1 MIIEE
6 LTLKNFKSHK
16 NSKIDFN
23 EGITVILGQN
33 GAGKSTLLEA
43 IRFALFKKV
52 DGNIQDMVRKP
63 VDAQDDVSTM
73 MVKLKFKHNN
83 IQYEIERIK
92 KRSSSS
98 STIRRLSGDKTVQIT
113 NGEKQVT
120 EEIEKIIGVDKNS
133 FLNAVYIRQGEITS
147 LIDKTASDRKELISK
162 LLNLDNLE
170 KSWKNMINITKEY
183 ENKIELNDRLLA
195 NKEDLLKKE
204 KENTESTVKIT
215 EELQT
220 DEKLKEEL
228 TNTLKE
234 LEKEVESLNQKK
246 EKYEKNNVQ
255 IESLNKT
262 IEETKIQLNKE
273 ETLLKTIEAKEAEN
287 KSIEKEI
294 LKLPLFKDFVEIK
307 DKYDDKRAKLVETEQ
322 DIGRINALNET
333 LKNTKSDYEKSIEY
347 SEKLEALN
355 ERQNL
360 LKKDIE
366 ELNRLE
372 SSLTTINSQK
382 GDLFDKLEQKA
393 KAARNIL
400 NNPNLRN
407 PEEIS
412 TEYTKQLGEKEKQ
425 QESLNNE
432 IKECQLKI
440 SSNNTIIT
448 NTQKS
453 LRDLKN
459 TTDKCPICQS
469 DISHEKHESLVEEYN
484 NTIQECEDSNKKIN
498 ENIQEKN
505 NRLKLVTD
513 KISEIRTIEANSMI
527 DDYNKFRNFLK
538 EIKEI
543 NAKIESLKDKKE
555 EYTLNDKNIEKL
567 NENIKSL
574 ETNKQSYLTT
584 EATLKELKSIDELES
599 DKNSLTDEINGLK
612 IKLKEIN
619 QKVKI
624 PNDIKASIRYLEEK
638 EKVYNENV
646 GFISNKENT
655 NNKIKEMNNKLT
667 KENNNLD
674 NINRENR
681 ELSYDSKIHEKT
693 HKEYTCTD
701 KKCVEIEK
709 KLVENKTKKE
719 ALEKEKSDIRENIKE
734 LEKLENEQIALNDYI
749 KLLNNIREMYGKDGV
764 QRDLREKSKPQIEL
778 ETNNIFN
785 DFNFDYDNIK
795 LDENYEITI
804 TKSDE
809 TLNVS
814 MLSGGEKI
822 VVALALRLAIA
833 KVISKQKNELL
844 ILDEPTV
851 HLDEERK
858 LELIEILRDTDIAP
872 QMLIVTHDS
881 ELIGIT
887 ENIIEIRKKDGIS
900 TYVQR
905 E

>member
-246 EKYEKNNVQ
+246 EKYEKNRVQ

-262 IEETKIQLNKE
+262 IDETKIQLNKE

-484 NTIQECEDSNKKIN
+484 HTIQECEDSNKKIN

-584 EATLKELKSIDELES
+584 EATLKELKSIAELES

-624 PNDIKASIRYLEEK
+624 PDDIKASIRYLEEK

-719 ALEKEKSDIRENIKE
+719 ALEKEKSDIQENIKE
-734 LEKLENEQIALNDYI
+734 LEKLENEQVALNDYI

-887 ENIIEIRKKDGIS
+887 ENIIEIRKKDGVS

>member
-63 VDAQDDVSTM
+63 VNTQDDVSTM

-170 KSWKNMINITKEY
+170 KSWKNMINIIKEY

-307 DKYDDKRAKLVETEQ
+307 DKYDDKRAKLDETEQ

-412 TEYTKQLGEKEKQ
+412 IEYTKQLGEKEKQ

-584 EATLKELKSIDELES
+584 QATLKELKNIDELES
-599 DKNSLTDEINGLK
+599 NKNSLTDEINGLK

-624 PNDIKASIRYLEEK
+624 PDDIKASIRYLEEK

-681 ELSYDSKIHEKT
+681 ELSYDSKIHENT

-734 LEKLENEQIALNDYI
+734 LEKLENEQVALNDYI

-887 ENIIEIRKKDGIS
+887 ENIIEIRKKDGVS

>member
-23 EGITVILGQN
+23 NDITVILGQN

-52 DGNIQDMVRKP
+52 DGNIKDVVRKP
-63 VDAQDDVSTM
+63 VNDQDDASTM
-73 MVKLKFKHNN
+73 TVKLKFKHNN
-83 IQYEIERIK
+83 IHYELERVK
-92 KRSSSS
+92 KRNSNTSS
-98 STIRRLSGDKTVQIT
+98 IRRLSGDKTVQIT
-113 NGEKQVT
+113 NGEKNVT
-120 EEIEKIIGVDKNS
+120 EEVERIIGVDKDS
-133 FLNAVYIRQGEITS
+133 FLNAIYIRQGEITD

-170 KSWKNMINITKEY
+170 KSWEQMKKITGEY
-183 ENKIELNDRLLA
+183 EKKISSNDIRLA
-195 NKEDLLKKE
+195 NKEDIAKK
-204 KENTESTVKIT
+204 KTENNESTVKIT
-215 EELQT
+215 EQIQA
-220 DEKLKEEL
+220 DEKLKEDL
-228 TNTLKE
+228 TNTKKQ
-234 LEKEVESLNQKK
+234 LEKDLESLNQKK
-246 EKYEKNNVQ
+246 EKYEKNNIQ

-262 IEETKIQLNKE
+262 IEETKVQLNKE
-273 ETLLKTIEAKEAEN
+273 EAQLKSIESKEAEN
-287 KSIEKEI
+287 KLMEKEL

-307 DKYDDKRAKLVETEQ
+307 HKYNEKKTKLDETEQ
-322 DIGRINALNET
+322 SISRINTLNESI
-333 LKNTKSDYEKSIEY
+333 KNTKPDYDKSIEY
-347 SEKLEALN
+347 SQKLEELN
-355 ERQNL
+355 KRQNL

-366 ELNRLE
+366 EFNKLE
-372 SSLTTINSQK
+372 SSLVTIKDEKKN
-382 GDLFDKLEQKA
+382 LFDELEHKA
-393 KAARNIL
+393 KDARNIL
-400 NNPNLRN
+400 NNSNLRT

-412 TEYTKQLGEKEKQ
+412 VEYARQLCEKEK
-425 QESLNNE
+425 EEERLNKE
-432 IKECQLKI
+432 IKEYQLQI
-440 SSNNTIIT
+440 SSNDTIIR

-453 LRDLKN
+453 LRDLQS

-469 DISHEKHESLVEEYN
+469 DISHEKHESLMDEYN
-484 NTIQECEDSNKKIN
+484 TTIQECEDN
-498 ENIQEKN
+498 N
-505 NRLKLVTD
+505 NRITEEIQKKNTILKSVTD
-513 KISEIRTIEANSMI
+513 KISEIRTIESNSMI
-527 DDYNKFRNFLK
+527 DSYEKFKSYLK
-538 EIKEI
+538 EIKQI

-555 EYTLNDKNIEKL
+555 EYNLNDKNIKKL

-584 EATLKELKSIDELES
+584 TATIKELKSIDELES
-599 DKNSLTDEINGLK
+599 NKNSLTDEMNGLK

-624 PNDIKASIRYLEEK
+624 PENINTTIKYLEEK
-638 EKVYNENV
+638 EKKYNENK
-646 GFISNKENT
+646 GFISSKENT
-655 NNKIKEMNNKLT
+655 INKIKEMNNKLT
-667 KENNNLD
+667 IENNNLD

-693 HKEYTCTD
+693 HEEYTCTD
-701 KKCVEIEK
+701 KKLIEIGNK
-709 KLVENKTKKE
+709 VVENKTKKE
-719 ALEKEKSDIRENIKE
+719 GLEKEKLDLEENLKK
-734 LEKLENEQIALNDYI
+734 LEKIENEQVALTDYL
-749 KLLNNIREMYGKDGV
+749 KLLNNIRELYGKNGV
-764 QRDLREKSKPQIEL
+764 QKDLREKSKPQIEH

-785 DFNFDYDNIK
+785 DFNFDYDNIT
-795 LDENYEITI
+795 LDEDYEISI
-804 TKSDE
+804 KKSDE
-809 TLNVS
+809 ILNVS

-858 LELIEILRDTDIAP
+858 LELIEILRDSDIAP

-881 ELIGIT
+881 ELMGIT

-900 TYVQR
+900 TYFQR

>member
-63 VDAQDDVSTM
+63 VNAQYDVSTM

-170 KSWKNMINITKEY
+170 KSWKNMINIIKEY

-246 EKYEKNNVQ
+246 EKYEKNRVQ

-262 IEETKIQLNKE
+262 IDETKTQLNKE

-333 LKNTKSDYEKSIEY
+333 LKNTNSDYEKSIEY
-347 SEKLEALN
+347 SEKLETLN
-355 ERQNL
+355 ERQKM

-412 TEYTKQLGEKEKQ
+412 AEYTKQLDEKEKQ

-469 DISHEKHESLVEEYN
+469 DISHEKHKSLVEEYN

-498 ENIQEKN
+498 ENIQDKN

-513 KISEIRTIEANSMI
+513 KISDIRTIEANSMI
-527 DDYNKFRNFLK
+527 DNYNKFRNFLK

-543 NAKIESLKDKKE
+543 NAKIESLKEKKE
-555 EYTLNDKNIEKL
+555 VYDSNEKNIEKL

-584 EATLKELKSIDELES
+584 QATLKELKNIEELES
-599 DKNSLTDEINGLK
+599 NKNSLTDEVNGLK

-624 PNDIKASIRYLEEK
+624 PDDIKASIRYLEEK

-734 LEKLENEQIALNDYI
+734 LEKLENEQVALNDYI
-749 KLLNNIREMYGKDGV
+749 TLLNKIREMYGKDGV
-764 QRDLREKSKPQIEL
+764 QRDLRENSKPQIEL

-785 DFNFDYDNIK
+785 DFNFDYDNIN

-809 TLNVS
+809 ILNVS

-822 VVALALRLAIA
+822 VIALALRLAIA

-887 ENIIEIRKKDGIS
+887 ENIIEIRKKDGVS

>member
-63 VDAQDDVSTM
+63 VNAQYDVSTM

-170 KSWKNMINITKEY
+170 KSWKNMINIIKEY

-246 EKYEKNNVQ
+246 EKYEKNRVQ

-262 IEETKIQLNKE
+262 IDETKTQLNKE

-347 SEKLEALN
+347 SEKLETLN
-355 ERQNL
+355 ERQKM

-412 TEYTKQLGEKEKQ
+412 AEYTKQLDEKEKQ

-469 DISHEKHESLVEEYN
+469 DISHEKHKSLVEEYN

-498 ENIQEKN
+498 ENIQDKN

-513 KISEIRTIEANSMI
+513 KISDIRTIEANSMI
-527 DDYNKFRNFLK
+527 DNYNKFRNFLK

-543 NAKIESLKDKKE
+543 NAKIESLKEKKE
-555 EYTLNDKNIEKL
+555 VYDSNEKNIEKL

-584 EATLKELKSIDELES
+584 QATLKELKNIEELES
-599 DKNSLTDEINGLK
+599 NKNSLTDEVNGLK

-624 PNDIKASIRYLEEK
+624 PDDIKASIRYLEEK

-734 LEKLENEQIALNDYI
+734 LEKLENEQVALNDYI
-749 KLLNNIREMYGKDGV
+749 TLLNKIREMYGKDGV
-764 QRDLREKSKPQIEL
+764 QRDLRENSKPQIEL

-785 DFNFDYDNIK
+785 DFNFDYDNIN

-809 TLNVS
+809 ILNVS

-822 VVALALRLAIA
+822 VIALALRLAIA

-887 ENIIEIRKKDGIS
+887 ENIIEIRKKDGVS

>member
-98 STIRRLSGDKTVQIT
+98 STIKRLSGDKTVQIT

>member
-170 KSWKNMINITKEY
+170 KSWKNMINIIKEY

-246 EKYEKNNVQ
+246 EKYEKNRVQ

-513 KISEIRTIEANSMI
+513 KISDIRTIEANSMI

-624 PNDIKASIRYLEEK
+624 PDDIKASIRYLEEK

-693 HKEYTCTD
+693 HKEYTCTKD
-701 KKCVEIEK
+701 KCVEIEK

-734 LEKLENEQIALNDYI
+734 LEKLENEQVALNDYI
-749 KLLNNIREMYGKDGV
+749 TLLNKIREMYGKDGV
-764 QRDLREKSKPQIEL
+764 QRDLRENSKPQIEL

-809 TLNVS
+809 ILNVS

-822 VVALALRLAIA
+822 VIALALRLAIA

-887 ENIIEIRKKDGIS
+887 ENIIEIRKKDGVS

>member
-63 VDAQDDVSTM
+63 VNAQDDVSTM

-170 KSWKNMINITKEY
+170 KSWKNMINIIKEY

-246 EKYEKNNVQ
+246 EKYEKNRVQ

-262 IEETKIQLNKE
+262 IDETKIQLNKE

-294 LKLPLFKDFVEIK
+294 LKLPHFKDFVEIK

-322 DIGRINALNET
+322 DISRINALNET

-372 SSLTTINSQK
+372 SSLTTIDKEK

-412 TEYTKQLGEKEKQ
+412 AEYTKQLDEKEKQ

-440 SSNNTIIT
+440 SSNKTIIT

-513 KISEIRTIEANSMI
+513 KISDIRTIEANSMI
-527 DDYNKFRNFLK
+527 DNYKKFRNFLK

-543 NAKIESLKDKKE
+543 NAKIESLKEKKE
-555 EYTLNDKNIEKL
+555 VYDSNEKNIEKL

-584 EATLKELKSIDELES
+584 QATLKELKNIEELES
-599 DKNSLTDEINGLK
+599 NKNSLTDEINGLK

-619 QKVKI
+619 QNVNI
-624 PNDIKASIRYLEEK
+624 PDDIKASIRYLEEK

-693 HKEYTCTD
+693 HKEYTCTKD
-701 KKCVEIEK
+701 KCVEIEK

-734 LEKLENEQIALNDYI
+734 LEKLENEQVALNDYI
-749 KLLNNIREMYGKDGV
+749 TLLNKIREMYGKDGV
-764 QRDLREKSKPQIEL
+764 QRDLRENSKPQIEL

-785 DFNFDYDNIK
+785 DFNFDYDNIN

-887 ENIIEIRKKDGIS
+887 ENIIEIRKKDGVS

>member
-307 DKYDDKRAKLVETEQ
+307 DKHDDKRAKLVETEQ
-322 DIGRINALNET
+322 DISRINALNET

-355 ERQNL
+355 ERQKL

-412 TEYTKQLGEKEKQ
+412 IEYTKQLGEKEKQ

-624 PNDIKASIRYLEEK
+624 PDDIKASIRYLEEK

-719 ALEKEKSDIRENIKE
+719 ALEKEKSDIQENIKE
-734 LEKLENEQIALNDYI
+734 LEKLENEQVALNDYI

-887 ENIIEIRKKDGIS
+887 ENIIEIRKKDGVS

>member
-246 EKYEKNNVQ
+246 EKYEKNKVQ

-262 IEETKIQLNKE
+262 IDETKIQLNKE

-294 LKLPLFKDFVEIK
+294 LKLPHFKDFVEIK

-322 DIGRINALNET
+322 DISRINALNET

-584 EATLKELKSIDELES
+584 QATLKELKNIDELES
-599 DKNSLTDEINGLK
+599 NKNSLTDEINGLK

-624 PNDIKASIRYLEEK
+624 PDDIKASIRYLEEK

-719 ALEKEKSDIRENIKE
+719 ALEKEKIDIQENIKE
-734 LEKLENEQIALNDYI
+734 LEKLENEQVALNDYI

-887 ENIIEIRKKDGIS
+887 ENIIEIRKKDGVS

>member
-73 MVKLKFKHNN
+73 MVKLKFKHNH

-98 STIRRLSGDKTVQIT
+98 STIRRLSCDKTVQIT

-170 KSWKNMINITKEY
+170 KSWKNMINIIKEY

-246 EKYEKNNVQ
+246 EKYEKNRVQ

-262 IEETKIQLNKE
+262 IDETKIQLNKE

-322 DIGRINALNET
+322 DISRINALNET

-505 NRLKLVTD
+505 NRLKLITD

-555 EYTLNDKNIEKL
+555 VYDSNEKNIEKL

-599 DKNSLTDEINGLK
+599 NKNSLTDEINGLK

-624 PNDIKASIRYLEEK
+624 PDDIKASIRYLEEK
-638 EKVYNENV
+638 EKIYNENV

-719 ALEKEKSDIRENIKE
+719 ALEKEKSDIQENIKE
-734 LEKLENEQIALNDYI
+734 LEKLENEQVALNDYI

-809 TLNVS
+809 ILNVS

-887 ENIIEIRKKDGIS
+887 ENIIEIRKKDGVS

>member
-1 MIIEE
+1 M
-6 LTLKNFKSHK
+6 
-16 NSKIDFN
+16 D
-23 EGITVILGQN
+23 
-33 GAGKSTLLEA
+33 
-43 IRFALFKKV
+43 
-52 DGNIQDMVRKP
+52 
-63 VDAQDDVSTM
+63 
-73 MVKLKFKHNN
+73 
-83 IQYEIERIK
+83 
-92 KRSSSS
+92 
-98 STIRRLSGDKTVQIT
+98 
-113 NGEKQVT
+113 
-120 EEIEKIIGVDKNS
+120 
-133 FLNAVYIRQGEITS
+133 
-147 LIDKTASDRKELISK
+147 
-162 LLNLDNLE
+162 
-170 KSWKNMINITKEY
+170 
-183 ENKIELNDRLLA
+183 
-195 NKEDLLKKE
+195 
-204 KENTESTVKIT
+204 
-215 EELQT
+215 
-220 DEKLKEEL
+220 
-228 TNTLKE
+228 
-234 LEKEVESLNQKK
+234 
-246 EKYEKNNVQ
+246 
-255 IESLNKT
+255 
-262 IEETKIQLNKE
+262 
-273 ETLLKTIEAKEAEN
+273 
-287 KSIEKEI
+287 
-294 LKLPLFKDFVEIK
+294 
-307 DKYDDKRAKLVETEQ
+307 
-322 DIGRINALNET
+322 
-333 LKNTKSDYEKSIEY
+333 
-347 SEKLEALN
+347 
-355 ERQNL
+355 
-360 LKKDIE
+360 
-366 ELNRLE
+366 
-372 SSLTTINSQK
+372 
-382 GDLFDKLEQKA
+382 
-393 KAARNIL
+393 
-400 NNPNLRN
+400 
-407 PEEIS
+407 
-412 TEYTKQLGEKEKQ
+412 EKEKQ

-469 DISHEKHESLVEEYN
+469 DISHEKHKSLVEEYN

-498 ENIQEKN
+498 ENIQDKN

-513 KISEIRTIEANSMI
+513 KISDIRTIEANSMI
-527 DDYNKFRNFLK
+527 DNYNKFRNFLK

-543 NAKIESLKDKKE
+543 NAKIESLKEKKE
-555 EYTLNDKNIEKL
+555 VYDSNEKNIEKL

-584 EATLKELKSIDELES
+584 QATLKELKNIEELES
-599 DKNSLTDEINGLK
+599 NKNSLTDEVNGLK

-624 PNDIKASIRYLEEK
+624 PDDIKASIRYLEEK

-734 LEKLENEQIALNDYI
+734 LEKLENEQVALNDYI
-749 KLLNNIREMYGKDGV
+749 TLLNKIREMYGKDGV
-764 QRDLREKSKPQIEL
+764 QRDLRENSKPQIEL

-785 DFNFDYDNIK
+785 DFNFDYDNIN

-809 TLNVS
+809 ILNVS

-822 VVALALRLAIA
+822 VIALALRLAIA

-887 ENIIEIRKKDGIS
+887 ENIIEIRKKDGVS

>member
-624 PNDIKASIRYLEEK
+624 PDDIKASIRYLEEK

-719 ALEKEKSDIRENIKE
+719 ALEKEKSDIQENIKE
-734 LEKLENEQIALNDYI
+734 LEKLENEQVALNDYI

-887 ENIIEIRKKDGIS
+887 ENIIEIRKKDGVS

>member
-16 NSKIDFN
+16 NSIIDFN

-484 NTIQECEDSNKKIN
+484 HTIQECEDSNKKIN

-624 PNDIKASIRYLEEK
+624 PDDIKASIRYLEEK

-719 ALEKEKSDIRENIKE
+719 ALEKEKSDIQENIKE
-734 LEKLENEQIALNDYI
+734 LEKLENEQVALNDYI

-887 ENIIEIRKKDGIS
+887 ENIIEIRKKDGVS

>member
-16 NSKIDFN
+16 NSKIEFN
-23 EGITVILGQN
+23 DDITVILGQN

-52 DGNIQDMVRKP
+52 DGNINDMVRKP
-63 VDAQDDVSTM
+63 VTAQDDVSTM
-73 MVKLKFKHNN
+73 MVKLKFRHNN
-83 IQYEIERIK
+83 IHYEIERIK

-98 STIRRLSGDKTVQIT
+98 STIRRLSDDKTVQIT

-120 EEIEKIIGVDKNS
+120 EEIERIIGVDKDS
-133 FLNAVYIRQGEITS
+133 FLNAVYIKQGDITS
-147 LIDKTASDRKELISK
+147 LIDKTASERKELISK

-170 KSWKNMINITKEY
+170 NSWDRMKTIIHEY
-183 ENKIELNDRLLA
+183 ENRREYNEGLLA
-195 NKEDLLKKE
+195 NKEEVLEKI
-204 KENTESTVKIT
+204 KENAESTVKIN
-215 EELQT
+215 EEIQT

-228 TNTLKE
+228 ANSVKQ
-234 LEKEVESLNQKK
+234 LEKDVDSLNQKK
-246 EKYEKNNVQ
+246 EIYEKNKIQ
-255 IESLNKT
+255 IESLNKM
-262 IEETKIQLNKE
+262 IEETRIQLNKE
-273 ETLLKTIEAKEAEN
+273 EEQLKNIEAKEAEN
-287 KSIEKEI
+287 RSIEKEI
-294 LKLPLFKDFVEIK
+294 VKLPLLKDFVEFKEKK
-307 DKYDDKRAKLVETEQ
+307 DAKLEKLTETEQ
-322 DIGRINALNET
+322 NIARINALNET
-333 LKNTKSDYEKSIEY
+333 LKNTRSDYDKSIEY
-347 SEKLEALN
+347 SQKLEELN
-355 ERQNL
+355 KRQNL

-366 ELNRLE
+366 ESNRLE
-372 SSLTTINSQK
+372 SSLNTIEK
-382 GDLFDKLEQKA
+382 EKRILFDKLEQKA
-393 KAARNIL
+393 IDARNIL
-400 NNPNLRN
+400 NSSNLRN

-412 TEYTKQLGEKEKQ
+412 VEYSKQLDENEKK

-432 IKECQLKI
+432 IKEYQLEI
-440 SSNNTIIT
+440 RSNNTIIT

-453 LRDLKN
+453 LKDLKN

-484 NTIQECEDSNKKIN
+484 RTIQECEDKNNKIN
-498 ENIQEKN
+498 ENLKNKN
-505 NRLKLVTD
+505 NQLTIVTD
-513 KISEIRTIEANSMI
+513 KISKIRTIEANSMI
-527 DDYNKFRNFLK
+527 DDYDKFRGYLK
-538 EIKEI
+538 EIKEV
-543 NAKIESLKDKKE
+543 NAKIESFKDKKE
-555 EYTLNDKNIEKL
+555 EYDLNEENVEKL

-584 EATLKELKSIDELES
+584 RATLKELKSMDELES
-599 DKNSLTDEINGLK
+599 NKNSLTDEINELD
-612 IKLKEIN
+612 IQLNEIR
-619 QKVKI
+619 QKVQI
-624 PNDIKASIRYLEEK
+624 PDDIQAVIIYLEDREK
-638 EKVYNENV
+638 LYNENI

-655 NNKIKEMNNKLT
+655 ANKIKEMNNKLT

-681 ELSYDSKIHEKT
+681 ELSYDAEMHEKT
-693 HKEYTCTD
+693 YEEYRCND
-701 KKCVEIEK
+701 KKLKEIDN
-709 KLVENKTKKE
+709 KLVEKKTKKE
-719 ALEKEKSDIRENIKE
+719 SLEKEEREIQ
-734 LEKLENEQIALNDYI
+734 EKLKMLEETENQQVALHDYI
-749 KLLNNIREMYGKDGV
+749 KLLNKIRELYGKDGV
-764 QRDLREKSKPQIEL
+764 QKDLREKSKPQIEL

-804 TKSDE
+804 KKSDE
-809 TLNVS
+809 ILNVS

-858 LELIEILRDTDIAP
+858 LELIEILRDSDIAP
-872 QMLIVTHDS
+872 QMIIVTHDS

-887 ENIIEIRKKDGIS
+887 ENIIEIRKKDGVS
-900 TYVQR
+900 TYVER

>member
-1 MIIEE
+1 
-6 LTLKNFKSHK
+6 
-16 NSKIDFN
+16 
-23 EGITVILGQN
+23 
-33 GAGKSTLLEA
+33 
-43 IRFALFKKV
+43 
-52 DGNIQDMVRKP
+52 MVRKP

-584 EATLKELKSIDELES
+584 EATLKELKSIAELES

-624 PNDIKASIRYLEEK
+624 PDDIKASIRYLEEK

-719 ALEKEKSDIRENIKE
+719 ALEKEKSDIQENIKE
-734 LEKLENEQIALNDYI
+734 LEKLENEQVALNDYI

-887 ENIIEIRKKDGIS
+887 ENIIEIRKKDGVS